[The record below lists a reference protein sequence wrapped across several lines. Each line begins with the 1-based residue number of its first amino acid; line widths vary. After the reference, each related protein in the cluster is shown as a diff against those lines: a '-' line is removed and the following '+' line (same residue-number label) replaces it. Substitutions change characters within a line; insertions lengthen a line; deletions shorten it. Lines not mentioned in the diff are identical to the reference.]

1 MMLDRYPLRKLI
13 LDDLFAANKIA
24 FLLWFV
30 MIGSAVATIWIIHQT
45 RQLNT
50 ENGELI
56 LAKQA
61 LENEYINL
69 KLEERALDD
78 NVRITSIANRLKM
91 GYITSDQQVII
102 IENNH

>member
-1 MMLDRYPLRKLI
+1 MGAERNPLRKLI
-13 LDDLFAANKIA
+13 LDDLFACNKIA
-24 FLLWFV
+24 LLLLLG
-30 MIGSAVATIWIIHQT
+30 MIASAVATIWIIHKT
-45 RQLNT
+45 RQLNS

-91 GYITSDQQVII
+91 GYITTDQQVII
-102 IENNH
+102 IEENH

>member
-1 MMLDRYPLRKLI
+1 MNGERYPLRKLI
-13 LDDLFAANKIA
+13 LDDLFVSNKIA
-24 FLLWFV
+24 LLLLAG
-30 MIGSAVATIWIIHQT
+30 MIVSAVATIWIIHQT
-45 RQLNT
+45 RRLNS

-91 GYITSDQQVII
+91 GYITPNQQVII

>member
-1 MMLDRYPLRKLI
+1 MGAERYPLRKLI
-13 LDDLFAANKIA
+13 LDDLFACNKIA
-24 FLLWFV
+24 LLLLLG
-30 MIGSAVATIWIIHQT
+30 MIASAVATIWIIHKT
-45 RQLNT
+45 RQLNS

-91 GYITSDQQVII
+91 GYITTDQQVII
-102 IENNH
+102 IEENQ

>member
-1 MMLDRYPLRKLI
+1 MGAERYPLRKLI
-13 LDDLFAANKIA
+13 LDDLFACNKIA
-24 FLLWFV
+24 LLLLLG
-30 MIGSAVATIWIIHQT
+30 MIASAVATIWIIHKT
-45 RQLNT
+45 RQLNS

-61 LENEYINL
+61 LEKEYINL

-91 GYITSDQQVII
+91 GYITTDQQVII
-102 IENNH
+102 IEENH

>member
-1 MMLDRYPLRKLI
+1 MSGERYPLRKLI
-13 LDDLFAANKIA
+13 LDDLFVSNKIA
-24 FLLWFV
+24 LLLWLS
-30 MIGSAVATIWIIHQT
+30 MIASAVATIWIIHQT

-50 ENGELI
+50 QNGELI

-91 GYITSDQQVII
+91 RYITTDQQVII